1 MSTFHANDI
10 VTVLNLVGNVHNR
23 NMLTKEGLTVSEQAT
38 CLEDIKDARNML
50 NTIIQDEEDKL

>member
-23 NMLTKEGLTVSEQAT
+23 NMLTKEGLTVSEQAI
-38 CLEDIKDARNML
+38 CLEDIKNARNIL
-50 NTIIQDEEDKL
+50 NTIIQDEEGK